1 MKTEQLYNLFKE
13 STGISTDSRS
23 VKPGQIFFAL
33 RGENFNGNRYAG
45 DAISKGALIAVIDDP
60 VFKYDKTFLVDDT
73 LVQLQELAKYYR
85 NSLDIPVLAITGTN
99 GKTTTKELIAA
110 VLSRKLRVHYTKG
123 NLNNEI
129 GVPVTI
135 LSAPVDTEMLII
147 EMGANHLNEIRKLC
161 EIVRPGFG
169 LITNIGRA
177 HLEGFGSYEGVIKAK
192 SELYEYL
199 NKVNGISFYNDQNQL
214 LTDLILKSGNR
225 AVPYSDPAGTE
236 LRIEPVPSKMN
247 VEVMVIY
254 GHKSYGLKSL
264 LFGHYNLDNIKA
276 AIATGLFFKVRIDDI
291 IDAIEEYKPGN
302 NRSQVRITSKNTLI
316 CDSYNANPVSMLMAI
331 QSFSGIEGSNKLII
345 LGDML
350 ELGER
355 SEDEHARILE
365 EIEALGLTEVLL
377 VGKYFKKSADPKR
390 FRTFSNVEELE
401 HYLKHE
407 PVQGKTVLIKGS
419 RGMTLEKIYDVL

>member
-110 VLSRKLRVHYTKG
+110 VLSKKLRVHYTKG

-135 LSAPVDTEMLII
+135 LSAPADTEMLII
-147 EMGANHLNEIRKLC
+147 EIGANHLNEIRKLC
-161 EIVRPGFG
+161 EIARPGFG
-169 LITNIGRA
+169 LITNIGKA
-177 HLEGFGSYEGVIKAK
+177 HLEGFGSFEGVIKAK

-199 NKVNGISFYNDQNQL
+199 NKVNGISFYNDQNKL
-214 LTDLILKSGNR
+214 LTDLLLNPGNR
-225 AVPYSDPAGTE
+225 TVPYSDPVGTE
-236 LRIEPVPSKMN
+236 LRVEPLPSAMN
-247 VEVMVIY
+247 VEAMVIY
-254 GHKSYGLKSL
+254 GDKTYSLKSS
-264 LFGHYNLDNIKA
+264 LFGNYNLDNIKA
-276 AIATGLFFKVRIDDI
+276 ALATGLFFKISINDI

-302 NRSQVRITSKNTLI
+302 NRSQVRLTSKNTLI

-331 QSFSGIEGSNKLII
+331 RSFSGIEGSNKLII

-350 ELGER
+350 ELGEK
-355 SEDEHARILE
+355 SGDEHVRILE
-365 EIEALGLTEVLL
+365 EIEALGFTDVLL
-377 VGKYFKKSADPKR
+377 VGHYFNKSADHTR
-390 FRTFSNVEELE
+390 YRIFANVEELK
-401 HYLKHE
+401 HYLEQE
-407 PVQGKTVLIKGS
+407 PVHGMTILIKGS
-419 RGMTLEKIYDVL
+419 RGMTLEKVYDVL